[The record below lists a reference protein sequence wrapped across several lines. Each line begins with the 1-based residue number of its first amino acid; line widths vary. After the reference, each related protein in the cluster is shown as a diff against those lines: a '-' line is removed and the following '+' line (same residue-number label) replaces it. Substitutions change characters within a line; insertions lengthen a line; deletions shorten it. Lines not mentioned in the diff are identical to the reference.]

1 MTEAAVRLIDGEY
14 ADVLPADDRGL
25 NYGDGLF
32 ETIRIK
38 HGHARH
44 WPLHMARLRW
54 GCERLG
60 LPQPDWTVLAA
71 ERDRLCAQADA
82 VLKLVWTA
90 GSGGRGYRRPA
101 QLRPRRILSR
111 HPLIETSADPQ
122 TQGIR
127 VHLCQTSLS
136 AQPRLAGLKHLQRLE
151 QVLAQQEW
159 DPAQADEG
167 LMQDEHG
174 RVICGTMSNLF
185 MVKQGMLYTPP
196 VDRCGV
202 AGTTRVRVWQAAQAL
217 AIPVRREAWTA
228 AQCLQADELFLTN
241 AVRGLRPVRQLD
253 EQRLPD
259 QWPILQRLLN
269 QLDQMAALP

>member
-1 MTEAAVRLIDGEY
+1 MSESAVRLIDGEY
-14 ADVLPADDRGL
+14 ADVVPADDRGL

-32 ETIRIK
+32 ETIRIEQ
-38 HGHARH
+38 GHARH
-44 WPLHMARLRW
+44 WSLHMARLRW

-60 LPQPDWTVLAA
+60 LPQPDWAVLAA

-90 GSGGRGYRRPA
+90 GSAGRGYRRPA
-101 QLRPRRILSR
+101 QLRPRRILSC
-111 HPLIETSADPQ
+111 HPLVQTAADRHL
-122 TQGIR
+122 QGIR
-127 VHLCQTSLS
+127 VHLCQTRLS

-174 RVICGTMSNLF
+174 RVMSGTLSNLF
-185 MVKQGMLYTPP
+185 MVKQGVLHTPP

-202 AGTTRVRVWQAAQAL
+202 AGTTRVQVWRAAQAL
-217 AIPVRREAWTA
+217 GMPVRREAWTP

-241 AVRGLRPVRQLD
+241 AVRGLRPICEIGGR
-253 EQRLPD
+253 RLPD
-259 QWPILQRLLN
+259 RWPILQRLLD
-269 QLDQMAALP
+269 QLDRMAA